1 MVDTASLIFGTT
13 AFSISVGTVLWRV
26 IMLRLNSEVLALQ
39 HNLEIK
45 DLQIENL
52 QDVQTLLQK
61 GLEEKFEHFAS
72 RMKGEN
78 LEIDKRLRQ
87 IENYLSKKTEF
98 EPRD

>member
-1 MVDTASLIFGTT
+1 MLNVANLIFGST
-13 AFSISVGTVLWRV
+13 AFSIAVGTILWRV
-26 IMLRLNSEVLALQ
+26 IVLRLNSEVLALQ
-39 HNLEIK
+39 HNLELK

-61 GLEEKFEHFAS
+61 GLEEKFEHFAA

-87 IENYLSKKTEF
+87 IENYLSKNTTF
-98 EPRD
+98 DLRD